1 MTFTWTYPD
10 SLKAILRS
18 PGGATTEARFL
29 RDASRSSYEEAR
41 YVPGDDGL
49 AGAEIWITQEKVS
62 EEAGGS
68 ARLRVTWTHPPG
80 EKTIDEVV
88 LPLVLQASAGERLL
102 LPRRMGALVTVG
114 KDEITPARLMT
125 GNRGLA
131 MFLVAA
137 LRETYT
143 DLVTWEDPG
152 WAVGVLPRDA
162 SVDISLIAL
171 EPGVWLRLE
180 RFEGNQL
187 DTLAEQCRKRITQAG
202 WVKRWGDKVAERPR
216 RERLEGAPEL
226 RALCLSRFVPGC
238 WFNNGETDVVIVDYT
253 FADVEAIARLWRE
266 TLDIDRALITVCGWM
281 RRGYDNQHPDVFP
294 AAAECGGDEGLRR
307 ASDAVQSLGFLFCLH
322 DNYHDMYPDA
332 PSWDPGSL
340 RWQPDG
346 EIVLGGK
353 WAGGQAALM
362 CSEAALGFIER
373 NLPEIRDRYRPDAM
387 YVDVIYAHP
396 LEPCHHPEHPLT
408 RGGDL
413 TARRLQVEMVKKYT
427 DVFGSE
433 EGQGWGAA
441 DADYF
446 EGLLSHYIEEGPEG
460 AFPWF
465 EWVLGDCVHLLPHAW
480 DQATPVRTEYI
491 VRCLSLGRMP
501 IYAVPTGR
509 YFEQDES
516 QWRLSV
522 LHRHYAPPSRRY
534 PDLVYPKV
542 TDENAPLSRGDQG
555 WGQHLNA
562 VDRFIKNTYEV
573 LSPVSRLVANERM
586 TGFERFGPHGKAV
599 KTTFSGGVR
608 IVVNEEEVPV
618 RYNGTLLPSFGF
630 LVEAPTFFALHASE
644 WNGLSYNRPVLF
656 TITSLD
662 GQRLET
668 CRTARIY
675 HGFGDPRIAWRGKV
689 WNVVREETVS
699 LP

>member
-18 PGGATTEARFL
+18 PGGTTTEARFL

-62 EEAGGS
+62 EEAGSS
-68 ARLRVTWTHPPG
+68 ARLRVTWTDPPG
-80 EKTIDEVV
+80 EKAIDEVV

-143 DLVTWEDPG
+143 DLMTWEDPG

-187 DTLAEQCRKRITQAG
+187 DTLAEQCRRRITQAG

-253 FADVEAIARLWRE
+253 FADVEAIARHWRE

-307 ASDAVQSLGFLFCLH
+307 ASDAVQSLGYLFCLH

-373 NLPEIRDRYRPDAM
+373 NLPEIRDRYRPDAI

-413 TARRLQVEMVKKYT
+413 TARRL
-427 DVFGSE
+427 
-433 EGQGWGAA
+433 
-441 DADYF
+441 
-446 EGLLSHYIEEGPEG
+446 
-460 AFPWF
+460 
-465 EWVLGDCVHLLPHAW
+465 
-480 DQATPVRTEYI
+480 
-491 VRCLSLGRMP
+491 
-501 IYAVPTGR
+501 
-509 YFEQDES
+509 
-516 QWRLSV
+516 
-522 LHRHYAPPSRRY
+522 
-534 PDLVYPKV
+534 
-542 TDENAPLSRGDQG
+542 
-555 WGQHLNA
+555 
-562 VDRFIKNTYEV
+562 
-573 LSPVSRLVANERM
+573 
-586 TGFERFGPHGKAV
+586 
-599 KTTFSGGVR
+599 
-608 IVVNEEEVPV
+608 
-618 RYNGTLLPSFGF
+618 
-630 LVEAPTFFALHASE
+630 
-644 WNGLSYNRPVLF
+644 
-656 TITSLD
+656 
-662 GQRLET
+662 
-668 CRTARIY
+668 
-675 HGFGDPRIAWRGKV
+675 
-689 WNVVREETVS
+689 
-699 LP
+699 